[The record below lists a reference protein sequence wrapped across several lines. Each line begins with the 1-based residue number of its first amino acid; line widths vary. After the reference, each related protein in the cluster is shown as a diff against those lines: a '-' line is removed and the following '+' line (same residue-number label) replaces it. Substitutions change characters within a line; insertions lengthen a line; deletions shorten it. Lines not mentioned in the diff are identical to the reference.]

1 MEKLNNIFKMI
12 IGSLFSYKNNI
23 VVLFFTILS
32 LCGCLISTNIVL
44 SNTTRYE
51 NVVDGFPN
59 QLVVECG
66 VGMTDFKETKDSI
79 LYSKI
84 KSFTVLSFSCEVG
97 KPTYVNQFN
106 TKEERVVIYGVD
118 NNFFNSPIVID
129 SYQPFG
135 FLDLEV
141 LKHFSFQTVSFVE
154 NSLEAIVLTNN
165 NYVWTR
171 HINIR
176 DKNLK
181 IMNIVDLSQIV
192 KEETTFIFV
201 PITTFYYLFED
212 AENFIDWFI
221 YSNDTNY
228 VGSKNKL
235 ITKDDVVEKYNL
247 KVQQA
252 NNYVNVMY
260 FCLAIIC
267 FSNCIINVLNTKNR
281 NVEIGV
287 KLAFGAKKRTIVLE
301 FLVEQFGIHLLGSI
315 LSFFFSAFIVLDIEA
330 FLTLFSGFNYFY
342 VNLPLSLFF
351 ISVYLLASLIF
362 AIIPGAIMSN
372 INIETILK
380 EKR

>member
-1 MEKLNNIFKMI
+1 
-12 IGSLFSYKNNI
+12 
-23 VVLFFTILS
+23 
-32 LCGCLISTNIVL
+32 
-44 SNTTRYE
+44 
-51 NVVDGFPN
+51 
-59 QLVVECG
+59 
-66 VGMTDFKETKDSI
+66 MTDFKETKDSI

-380 EKR
+380 EER

>member
-380 EKR
+380 EER